1 MATEANRANQ
11 AEMATSDCT
20 RWAPYYPAMATEAN
34 RPNQAEM
41 ATSDCTR
48 WAPFV
53 ISVILPEISGVHN
66 RQRPRGGDLLLCFE
80 VNIETALREFARAAI
95 SG

>member
-1 MATEANRANQ
+1 MATEANRAHQ

-20 RWAPYYPAMATEAN
+20 R
-34 RPNQAEM
+34 R
-41 ATSDCTR
+41 
-48 WAPFV
+48 APFV

-66 RQRPRGGDLLLCFE
+66 RQRPRGGDLLLCFW